1 MHTSKRN
8 FAFVLPMHILVWFWR
23 ESFNFDFV
31 FCLQFKG
38 ILIIVVQTSAGKK
51 LYIYIPLS
59 IYLYRCL
66 CAYKDIYAD
75 SWIRACI
82 HTVISTVQFVL
93 CLHPYNQL
101 KGSFPRAELELR
113 IYSG

>member
-1 MHTSKRN
+1 MH
-8 FAFVLPMHILVWFWR
+8 VLVWFWR

-59 IYLYRCL
+59 IYIDVYVHIKTYMQI
-66 CAYKDIYAD
+66 AGYA
-75 SWIRACI
+75 
-82 HTVISTVQFVL
+82 HVYTQ
-93 CLHPYNQL
+93 
-101 KGSFPRAELELR
+101 
-113 IYSG
+113 

>member
-8 FAFVLPMHILVWFWR
+8 FAFVLPMHVLVWFWR

-51 LYIYIPLS
+51 LYIYS
-59 IYLYRCL
+59 FIYLYRCL